1 MKTNAIPLSAF
12 GWAETRRNPA
22 YQAYQIL
29 HVAFVLAP
37 LIAGVDKF
45 FMRLTDWTQYLWP
58 TLGNLVGGSQKF
70 MHIVGGIEIVA
81 ALLVAFKPKIGAY
94 IVALWLVG
102 IIGNL
107 LLLGNFYDIALRDFG
122 LFLGA
127 LALGRLTD
135 LTDQISATNKEMT
148 TVTK

>member
-1 MKTNAIPLSAF
+1 
-12 GWAETRRNPA
+12 
-22 YQAYQIL
+22 
-29 HVAFVLAP
+29 
-37 LIAGVDKF
+37 
-45 FMRLTDWTQYLWP
+45 
-58 TLGNLVGGSQKF
+58 

-94 IVALWLVG
+94 IVALWLLG

-135 LTDQISATNKEMT
+135 SMDRISAANEET
-148 TVTK
+148 TAAPK

>member
-1 MKTNAIPLSAF
+1 MKTHAIPMPAL

-29 HVAFVLAP
+29 HVAFVVAP
-37 LIAGVDKF
+37 LLAGVDKF
-45 FMRLTDWTQYLWP
+45 FMRLTDWSQYLWP
-58 TLGNLVGGSQKF
+58 TLGNLVGGAEKF
-70 MHIVGGIEIVA
+70 MHIVGGIEIFA
-81 ALLVAFKPKIGAY
+81 AFLVAFKPKIGAY

-127 LALGRLTD
+127 LALSRLAGSMER
-135 LTDQISATNKEMT
+135 ISAANEETAVAPK
-148 TVTK
+148 